1 MFYYLLSKVFP
12 ALLMPLSVLFW
23 GSLLG
28 WWIIHKNYWK
38 TGYGVILAVFL
49 NVYIFSLSSISQSA
63 VKNAQKHWENL
74 EPVEKAESAVVLGGF
89 MISFD
94 HKDEPELGGG
104 ADRLFKG
111 IELFRSG
118 MVDYVVI
125 SGGVSPQLDRPPEAD
140 LIHNFIRKFDLLP
153 DSALIIENK
162 SINTE
167 QNARFTKDKLD
178 SLGLSSDII
187 LVTSATH
194 MDRAIDLFSDEGF
207 TIQPAPTDFTP
218 IWKPSSEFPMSV
230 IPSPSALSHNSNL
243 FREWLGKMY
252 YRLRPD

>member
-1 MFYYLLSKVFP
+1 MIYYLLSKVLP

-28 WWIIHKNYWK
+28 WWVIQKKYRK
-38 TGYGVILAVFL
+38 TGYSIICAVFL

-63 VKNAQKHWENL
+63 VKNSQKHWENVQ
-74 EPVEKAESAVVLGGF
+74 PTKKAESAVVLGGF

-94 HKDEPELGGG
+94 HNDEPELGGG
-104 ADRLFKG
+104 VDRLFKG
-111 IELFRSG
+111 VELYRSG
-118 MVDYVVI
+118 MVENVVI

-140 LIHNFIRKFDLLP
+140 LVHKFIRKFNLLP
-153 DSALIIENK
+153 DSVLIIENR

-167 QNARFTKDKLD
+167 ENARFTKEKLD
-178 SLGLSSDII
+178 SLGLTSNII

-194 MDRAIDLFSDEGF
+194 MDRAIDLFTNEGF

-218 IWKPSSEFPMSV
+218 IWKPSSQFPMALV
-230 IPSPSALSHNSNL
+230 PSPSALSHNSDL

-252 YRLRPD
+252 YKVKLD